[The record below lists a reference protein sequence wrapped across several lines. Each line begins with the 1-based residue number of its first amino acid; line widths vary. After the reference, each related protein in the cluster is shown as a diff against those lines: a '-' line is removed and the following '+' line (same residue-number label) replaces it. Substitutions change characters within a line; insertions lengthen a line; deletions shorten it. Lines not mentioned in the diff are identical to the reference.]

1 MEIKIF
7 EILNQKI
14 NDRIQDLNGA
24 LSTGA
29 AKDYAE
35 YKEMSGA
42 IRGLRTAQ
50 MELTDLLRKI
60 KESDDE

>member
-14 NDRIQDLNGA
+14 NDRIQDFNGA

-29 AKDYAE
+29 AKDFAD
-35 YKEMSGA
+35 YKEMCGV

-50 MELTDLLRKI
+50 LELNDLLRKI
-60 KESDDE
+60 KELDDE